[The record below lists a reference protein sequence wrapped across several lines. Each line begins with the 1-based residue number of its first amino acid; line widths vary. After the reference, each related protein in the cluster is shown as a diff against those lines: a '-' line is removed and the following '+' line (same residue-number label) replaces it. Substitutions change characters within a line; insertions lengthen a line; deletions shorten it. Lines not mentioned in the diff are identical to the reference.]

1 MIRVKDE
8 NNNIINGLMKNEIG
22 ALIVSD
28 VSEYNRYVQSKQQL
42 ETINKLKQ
50 DNDIISSEMA
60 ELKQDMGEI
69 KNLLQT
75 LINNSK

>member
-1 MIRVKDE
+1 
-8 NNNIINGLMKNEIG
+8 MKNFEKIDSG
-22 ALIVSD
+22 LIVNTNSD
-28 VSEYNRYVQSKQQL
+28 GYVKYMMQKNLSKKMQSVEQEL
-42 ETINKLKQ
+42 T
-50 DNDIISSEMA
+50 